1 MSIATVCVNGV
12 CTCLLPLKRNDWRP
26 LALRHR
32 ALALVSS
39 LLLSVKML
47 SLLAIAITPV
57 QAELSTITA
66 ERVVQLTNAER
77 LKAGRPALTVN
88 AKLSAAAKRK
98 GEDMLAHDYFAH
110 ISPSGVTP
118 WFWIQQQNYSYQVAG
133 ENLAI
138 DFVEVEDVVTAWM
151 ASPSHKDNILHEA
164 YTETGVATVTGEFAN
179 GTSTIVVHMF
189 GLPAEA
195 APAGGAKARLPVAT
209 PTPLPATAGTA
220 QPSPTPQPDT
230 TPPRSPRIALA
241 DDSGSAVSS
250 RLRLK
255 VDADS
260 DGTVTILVNAVP
272 LREDMSAGVVD
283 LDVSGLADGE
293 LVAAAYAQDVSGNKS
308 DLSNEVLVTKDSTG
322 PTLIST
328 SSRFVIGPQID
339 SPVALAA
346 IEADEAAQIHVQQAG
361 EETTYSTSGPIVV
374 PVQAGEIVLAVADE
388 LGNRSNNIVIILQP
402 QYAADSV
409 NLAAAPQRL
418 NRMSRWIIG
427 TTGFLVLVLL
437 SLAILV
443 RISIQRPALIA
454 HSSLVLLLAAIL
466 LFV

>member
-1 MSIATVCVNGV
+1 MCVNGV
-12 CTCLLPLKRNDWRP
+12 CSCLLPLERNDWRP
-26 LALRHR
+26 IALRHR

-47 SLLAIAITPV
+47 ALLAIAITPAT
-57 QAELSTITA
+57 AELSTITV

-77 LKAGRPALTVN
+77 LKAGRPALAVN
-88 AKLSAAAKRK
+88 VKLAAAAKRK

-118 WFWIQQQNYSYQVAG
+118 WFWIQQENYSYRVAG

-164 YTETGVATVTGEFAN
+164 YTETGVAAVTGEFAN

-189 GLPAEA
+189 SLPAEA
-195 APAGGAKARLPVAT
+195 PPTNEAKAGLPAA
-209 PTPLPATAGTA
+209 TPLPATAGTS

-230 TPPRSPRIALA
+230 TPPRVPRIALA
-241 DDSGSAVSS
+241 DGSGSAVSS
-250 RLRLK
+250 RLRIE
-255 VDADS
+255 VDADADS
-260 DGTVTILVNAVP
+260 AVTILVNAVP

-283 LDVSGLADGE
+283 LDLSGLDDGE
-293 LVAAAYAQDVSGNKS
+293 LVASAYARDASGNKS
-308 DLSNEVLVTKDSTG
+308 SLSNELRVKKDSTG
-322 PTLIST
+322 PTFIST
-328 SSRFVIGPQID
+328 SSRFIIGPQSD

-346 IEADEAAQIHVQQAG
+346 VEADEAVQMHIQQAG
-361 EETTYSTSGPIVV
+361 EETTYSLSGPIVV
-374 PVQAGEIVLAVADE
+374 PVQAGEMVLAVADK
-388 LGNRSNNIVIILQP
+388 LGNRSNNVVIMLQP

-409 NLAAAPQRL
+409 SLAAAPQRL

-427 TTGFLVLVLL
+427 TTGLIVLVLL